1 MEKKTLKKVEE
12 ETKVTIKED
21 EIEKII
27 TIIVMVLIV
36 FLSNSSYA
44 NDNQTIIEQQE
55 EFKIQ
60 DFIKNAEK
68 FTGEFFEDIDIN
80 EILNDAI
87 KGEVDNSTL
96 LKKIL
101 NILGKEVTTNIKSL
115 VSILAI
121 ILIHS
126 ILKSISESLENNNI
140 SKLIYYVQYILI
152 VTVIM
157 SNFTDIIKLVQDT
170 TGNLIGFMNALVPLL
185 ITLMMYTGSITT
197 SSVVEPIILFMINFI
212 GNIIQN
218 LIIPFVLVLTSLVI
232 ISKISDKVHIDKL
245 SKFFKSGIVWFLG
258 IVLTVFVGVVSL
270 EGTLSSSV
278 DGITAKTT
286 KAVVSSAIP
295 VVGKILGDAVDTVL
309 GCGIVLKNAVGL
321 VGVVIVIGIC
331 IMPIL
336 KLFVLSVSYKL
347 LSTVVQPI
355 ADEKIIDLLEQIGDI
370 FKIFLGILCAISFM
384 LIIGTT
390 LVLKISNGTM
400 MYR

>member
-1 MEKKTLKKVEE
+1 MKIV
-12 ETKVTIKED
+12 KENFFI
-21 EIEKII
+21 IEKII

-185 ITLMMYTGSITT
+185 ITLMMHTGSITT

>member
-1 MEKKTLKKVEE
+1 MK
-12 ETKVTIKED
+12 IGKENFFI
-21 EIEKII
+21 IEKII

-60 DFIKNAEK
+60 DFIKSAEK

-258 IVLTVFVGVVSL
+258 IVLTVFVGIVSL

>member
-1 MEKKTLKKVEE
+1 MKIEKENFF
-12 ETKVTIKED
+12 I
-21 EIEKII
+21 IEKII

-44 NDNQTIIEQQE
+44 NDNQTITEQQE

-258 IVLTVFVGVVSL
+258 VVLTVFVGVVSL

>member
-1 MEKKTLKKVEE
+1 MKIEKENFF
-12 ETKVTIKED
+12 I
-21 EIEKII
+21 IEKII

-370 FKIFLGILCAISFM
+370 FKIFLGILCAISVM

>member
-1 MEKKTLKKVEE
+1 
-12 ETKVTIKED
+12 
-21 EIEKII
+21 
-27 TIIVMVLIV
+27 
-36 FLSNSSYA
+36 
-44 NDNQTIIEQQE
+44 
-55 EFKIQ
+55 
-60 DFIKNAEK
+60 
-68 FTGEFFEDIDIN
+68 
-80 EILNDAI
+80 
-87 KGEVDNSTL
+87 
-96 LKKIL
+96 
-101 NILGKEVTTNIKSL
+101 
-115 VSILAI
+115 
-121 ILIHS
+121 
-126 ILKSISESLENNNI
+126 
-140 SKLIYYVQYILI
+140 
-152 VTVIM
+152 
-157 SNFTDIIKLVQDT
+157 
-170 TGNLIGFMNALVPLL
+170 
-185 ITLMMYTGSITT
+185 
-197 SSVVEPIILFMINFI
+197 MINFI

-218 LIIPFVLVLTSLVI
+218 LIISFVLVLTSLVI

>member
-1 MEKKTLKKVEE
+1 MK
-12 ETKVTIKED
+12 IGKENFFI
-21 EIEKII
+21 IEKII

-140 SKLIYYVQYILI
+140 SKLIYYVQYIVI

>member
-1 MEKKTLKKVEE
+1 MKIEKENFF
-12 ETKVTIKED
+12 I
-21 EIEKII
+21 IEKII

-232 ISKISDKVHIDKL
+232 ISKISDKVHIYKL

>member
-1 MEKKTLKKVEE
+1 MKIEKENFF
-12 ETKVTIKED
+12 I
-21 EIEKII
+21 IEKII

-80 EILNDAI
+80 EILNGAI

-258 IVLTVFVGVVSL
+258 VVLTVFVGVVSL

>member
-1 MEKKTLKKVEE
+1 MK
-12 ETKVTIKED
+12 IGKENFFI
-21 EIEKII
+21 IEKII

-170 TGNLIGFMNALVPLL
+170 TGNLIGFMNTLVPLL

-270 EGTLSSSV
+270 EGTLSSSI

>member
-1 MEKKTLKKVEE
+1 MK
-12 ETKVTIKED
+12 IGKENFFI
-21 EIEKII
+21 IEKII
-27 TIIVMVLIV
+27 TIIVMLLIV

-170 TGNLIGFMNALVPLL
+170 TGNLIGFMNTLVPLL

-270 EGTLSSSV
+270 EGTLSSSI

>member
-1 MEKKTLKKVEE
+1 MK
-12 ETKVTIKED
+12 IGKENFFI
-21 EIEKII
+21 IEKII

-258 IVLTVFVGVVSL
+258 IVLTVFVGIVSL

-278 DGITAKTT
+278 EGITAKTT

>member
-1 MEKKTLKKVEE
+1 MKIEKENFF
-12 ETKVTIKED
+12 I
-21 EIEKII
+21 IEKII

-68 FTGEFFEDIDIN
+68 FTGKFFEDIDIN

>member
-1 MEKKTLKKVEE
+1 MK
-12 ETKVTIKED
+12 IGKENFFI
-21 EIEKII
+21 IEKII

-258 IVLTVFVGVVSL
+258 IVLTVFVGIVSL

-331 IMPIL
+331 IMSIL

>member
-1 MEKKTLKKVEE
+1 MK
-12 ETKVTIKED
+12 IGKENFFI
-21 EIEKII
+21 IEKII

-36 FLSNSSYA
+36 FLSNLSYA

-245 SKFFKSGIVWFLG
+245 SKFFKSGIVWLLG

>member
-1 MEKKTLKKVEE
+1 MKIEKENFF
-12 ETKVTIKED
+12 I
-21 EIEKII
+21 IEKII

-60 DFIKNAEK
+60 DFIKSAEK

-170 TGNLIGFMNALVPLL
+170 TGNLIGFMNTLVPLL

-270 EGTLSSSV
+270 EGTLSSSI

>member
-1 MEKKTLKKVEE
+1 MKIEKENFF
-12 ETKVTIKED
+12 I
-21 EIEKII
+21 IEKII

-170 TGNLIGFMNALVPLL
+170 IGNLIGFMNALVPLL

>member
-1 MEKKTLKKVEE
+1 MKIEKENFF
-12 ETKVTIKED
+12 I
-21 EIEKII
+21 IEKII

-60 DFIKNAEK
+60 DFIKSAEK

-218 LIIPFVLVLTSLVI
+218 LIIPFVLVLTSLMI

-258 IVLTVFVGVVSL
+258 IVLTVFVGIVSL

-286 KAVVSSAIP
+286 KAVVSSVIP

>member
-1 MEKKTLKKVEE
+1 MK
-12 ETKVTIKED
+12 IGKENFFI
-21 EIEKII
+21 IEKII

-126 ILKSISESLENNNI
+126 ILKSISGSLENNNI

-258 IVLTVFVGVVSL
+258 VVLTVFVGVVSL

>member
-1 MEKKTLKKVEE
+1 MKIEKENFF
-12 ETKVTIKED
+12 I
-21 EIEKII
+21 IEKII

-87 KGEVDNSTL
+87 NGEVDNSTL

-258 IVLTVFVGVVSL
+258 IVLTVFVGIVSL

-355 ADEKIIDLLEQIGDI
+355 ANEKIIDLLEQIGDI

>member
-1 MEKKTLKKVEE
+1 MK
-12 ETKVTIKED
+12 IGKENFFI
-21 EIEKII
+21 IEKII

-170 TGNLIGFMNALVPLL
+170 TGNLIGFMNTLVPLL

-232 ISKISDKVHIDKL
+232 ISKISDKVHIYKL

-258 IVLTVFVGVVSL
+258 IVLTVFVGIVSL

>member
-1 MEKKTLKKVEE
+1 MK
-12 ETKVTIKED
+12 IGKENFFI
-21 EIEKII
+21 IEKII

-140 SKLIYYVQYILI
+140 SKLIQYILI

-258 IVLTVFVGVVSL
+258 IVLTVFVGIVSL

>member
-1 MEKKTLKKVEE
+1 MKIEKENFF
-12 ETKVTIKED
+12 I
-21 EIEKII
+21 IEKIK

-258 IVLTVFVGVVSL
+258 IILTVFVGVVSL

>member
-1 MEKKTLKKVEE
+1 MK
-12 ETKVTIKED
+12 IGKENFFI
-21 EIEKII
+21 IEKII

-80 EILNDAI
+80 EILNDTI

>member
-1 MEKKTLKKVEE
+1 MK
-12 ETKVTIKED
+12 IGKENFFI
-21 EIEKII
+21 IEKII

-60 DFIKNAEK
+60 EFIKNAEK

-101 NILGKEVTTNIKSL
+101 NILGKEVTANIKSL

-245 SKFFKSGIVWFLG
+245 SKFFKSGIVWLLG
-258 IVLTVFVGVVSL
+258 VVLTVFVGVVSL

>member
-1 MEKKTLKKVEE
+1 MK
-12 ETKVTIKED
+12 IGKENFFI
-21 EIEKII
+21 IEKII

-101 NILGKEVTTNIKSL
+101 NILGKEVTTNIKSV

-170 TGNLIGFMNALVPLL
+170 TGNLIGFMNTLVPLL

-270 EGTLSSSV
+270 EGTLSSSI

>member
-1 MEKKTLKKVEE
+1 MKIEKENFF
-12 ETKVTIKED
+12 I
-21 EIEKII
+21 IEKII

-87 KGEVDNSTL
+87 NGEVDNSTL

>member
-1 MEKKTLKKVEE
+1 MK
-12 ETKVTIKED
+12 IGKENFFI
-21 EIEKII
+21 IEKII

-44 NDNQTIIEQQE
+44 NDNQTIIEQQK

-197 SSVVEPIILFMINFI
+197 SSVVEPIILFIINFI

>member
-1 MEKKTLKKVEE
+1 MK
-12 ETKVTIKED
+12 IGKENFFI
-21 EIEKII
+21 IEKII

-258 IVLTVFVGVVSL
+258 IVLTVFVGIVSL

-286 KAVVSSAIP
+286 KAVVSSEIP